1 MHSVALVSGN
11 PNSLVA
17 MFKNAGS
24 PKPNATVRNTENDM
38 RSAARNRES
47 GAIFDGMVYLP
58 FLLNPPRRLD
68 VPYVESPRNNCQR
81 CENAT
86 VLKKCLH

>member
-17 MFKNAGS
+17 MFNNAGS
-24 PKPNATVRNTENDM
+24 PKPNATVRNTENDI
-38 RSAARNRES
+38 RSAARKRES
-47 GAIFDGMVYLP
+47 GAIFDEMVCLP
-58 FLLNPPRRLD
+58 SLLNDDWTSPTSDDHEILLD
-68 VPYVESPRNNCQR
+68 AQR

-86 VLKKCLH
+86 L